1 MEEKR
6 MKKIF
11 AVLMAGAI
19 FAASLTACSGGSAET
34 TGETQAASEANG
46 SGTESTDAGSG
57 ETTKLT
63 VAASPTPHAE
73 ILNAAK
79 DLLAEKGIELEV
91 VEYTDY
97 VQPNLVTDQGD
108 VDANYFQHV
117 AYLENFNEEQGTNLV
132 SAGSIH
138 YEPLGIYA
146 GLSDDLSNIPDGA
159 QIAVPNDTTN
169 EARALL
175 LLEANGVITL
185 RDDAGLTATKMDI
198 EDNPHNVEIIELEA
212 AQVSRVASEVD
223 FMVLNGNYALLG
235 GLQVSDALAQETS
248 DSETAQTYANVIAV
262 REGDEN
268 REEIKTLVEV
278 LKSDEIKQFI
288 NDNFEG
294 AVVPMD

>member
-1 MEEKR
+1 
-6 MKKIF
+6 MKKII
-11 AVLMAGAI
+11 AVLLAGAV
-19 FAASLTACSGGSAET
+19 FAASLTACSGTPEET
-34 TGETQAASEANG
+34 AAETQAAT
-46 SGTESTDAGSG
+46 GTQEETPADKAYG

-79 DLLAEKGIELEV
+79 EMLAEEGIELEV

-117 AYLENFNEEQGTNLV
+117 TYLENFNEEQGTSLV

-146 GLSDDLSNIPDGA
+146 GLSKDLSNIPDGA

-175 LLEANGVITL
+175 LLEANGVLTL
-185 RDDAGLTATKMDI
+185 KEGAGLTATKMDI
-198 EDNPHNVEIIELEA
+198 EENPHNVEIIELEA

-235 GLQVSDALAQETS
+235 GFKVSDALAQEAS
-248 DSETAQTYANVIAV
+248 DSEVAQRYANVIAV
-262 REGDEN
+262 REGDET
-268 REEIKTLVEV
+268 REDIQKLVEV
-278 LKSDEIKQFI
+278 LKSDEIRQYI
-288 NDNFEG
+288 TDTFEG
-294 AVVPMD
+294 AVVPLD

>member
-1 MEEKR
+1 
-6 MKKIF
+6 MKKII
-11 AVLMAGAI
+11 AVLLAGAV
-19 FAASLTACSGGSAET
+19 FAASLTACSGTPEET
-34 TGETQAASEANG
+34 AAETQAAA
-46 SGTESTDAGSG
+46 GTQEETSADKASG

-79 DLLAEKGIELEV
+79 EMLAEEGIELEV

-117 AYLENFNEEQGTNLV
+117 TYLENFNEEQGTSLV

-146 GLSDDLSNIPDGA
+146 GLSKDLSNIPDGA

-175 LLEANGVITL
+175 LLEANGVLTL
-185 RDDAGLTATKMDI
+185 KEGAGLTATKMDI
-198 EDNPHNVEIIELEA
+198 EENPHNVEIIELEA

-235 GLQVSDALAQETS
+235 GFKVSDALAQEAS
-248 DSETAQTYANVIAV
+248 DSEVAQRYANVIAV
-262 REGDEN
+262 REGDET
-268 REEIKTLVEV
+268 REDIQKLVEV
-278 LKSDEIKQFI
+278 LKSDEIRQYI
-288 NDNFEG
+288 TDTFEG
-294 AVVPMD
+294 AVVPLD

>member
-1 MEEKR
+1 
-6 MKKIF
+6 MKKII
-11 AVLMAGAI
+11 AVLLAGAV
-19 FAASLTACSGGSAET
+19 FAASLTACSGTPEET
-34 TGETQAASEANG
+34 AAETQAAAGTQEETSADEA
-46 SGTESTDAGSG
+46 SG

-79 DLLAEKGIELEV
+79 EMLAEEGIELEV

-117 AYLENFNEEQGTNLV
+117 TYLENFNEEQGTSLV

-146 GLSDDLSNIPDGA
+146 GLSNDLSNIPDGA

-175 LLEANGVITL
+175 LLEANGVLTL
-185 RDDAGLTATKMDI
+185 KEGAGLTATKMDI
-198 EDNPHNVEIIELEA
+198 EENPHNVEIIELEA

-235 GLQVSDALAQETS
+235 GFKVSDALAQEAS
-248 DSETAQTYANVIAV
+248 DSEVAQRYANVIAV
-262 REGDEN
+262 REGDET
-268 REEIKTLVEV
+268 REDIQKLVEV
-278 LKSDEIKQFI
+278 LKSDEIRQYI
-288 NDNFEG
+288 TDTFEG
-294 AVVPMD
+294 AVVPLD

>member
-1 MEEKR
+1 
-6 MKKIF
+6 MKKII
-11 AVLMAGAI
+11 AVLLAGAV
-19 FAASLTACSGGSAET
+19 FAASLTACSGTPEET
-34 TGETQAASEANG
+34 AAETQAAT
-46 SGTESTDAGSG
+46 GTQEETSADKASG

-79 DLLAEKGIELEV
+79 EMLAEEGIELEV

-117 AYLENFNEEQGTNLV
+117 TYLENFNEEQGTSLV

-146 GLSDDLSNIPDGA
+146 GLSNDLSNIPDGA

-175 LLEANGVITL
+175 LLEANGVLTL
-185 RDDAGLTATKMDI
+185 KEGAGLTATKMDI
-198 EDNPHNVEIIELEA
+198 EENPHNVEIIELEA

-235 GLQVSDALAQETS
+235 GFKVSDALAQEAS
-248 DSETAQTYANVIAV
+248 DSEVAQRYANVIAV
-262 REGDEN
+262 REGDET
-268 REEIKTLVEV
+268 REDIQKLVEV
-278 LKSDEIKQFI
+278 LKSDEIRQYI
-288 NDNFEG
+288 TDTFEG
-294 AVVPMD
+294 AVVPLD

>member
-1 MEEKR
+1 
-6 MKKIF
+6 MKKII
-11 AVLMAGAI
+11 AVLLAGAV
-19 FAASLTACSGGSAET
+19 FAASLTACSGTPEET
-34 TGETQAASEANG
+34 AAETQAAA
-46 SGTESTDAGSG
+46 GTQEETSADKASG

-79 DLLAEKGIELEV
+79 EMLAEEGIELEV

-117 AYLENFNEEQGTNLV
+117 TYLENFNEEQGTSLV

-146 GLSDDLSNIPDGA
+146 GLSNDLSNIPDGA

-175 LLEANGVITL
+175 LLEANGVLTL
-185 RDDAGLTATKMDI
+185 KEGAGLTATKMDI
-198 EDNPHNVEIIELEA
+198 EENPHNVEIIELEA

-235 GLQVSDALAQETS
+235 GFKVSDALAQEAS
-248 DSETAQTYANVIAV
+248 DSEVAQRYANVIAV
-262 REGDEN
+262 REGDET
-268 REEIKTLVEV
+268 REDIQKLVEV
-278 LKSDEIKQFI
+278 LKSDEIRQYI
-288 NDNFEG
+288 TDTFEG
-294 AVVPMD
+294 AVVPLD

>member
-1 MEEKR
+1 
-6 MKKIF
+6 MKKII
-11 AVLMAGAI
+11 AVLLAGAV
-19 FAASLTACSGGSAET
+19 FAASLTACSGTPEET
-34 TGETQAASEANG
+34 AAETQAAA
-46 SGTESTDAGSG
+46 GTQEETSADKASG

-79 DLLAEKGIELEV
+79 AMLAEEGIELEV

-117 AYLENFNEEQGTNLV
+117 TYLENFNEEQGTSLV

-146 GLSDDLSNIPDGA
+146 GLSKDLSNIPDGA

-175 LLEANGVITL
+175 LLEANGVLTL
-185 RDDAGLTATKMDI
+185 KEGAGLTATKMDI
-198 EDNPHNVEIIELEA
+198 EENPHNVEIIELEA

-235 GLQVSDALAQETS
+235 GFKVSDALAQEAS
-248 DSETAQTYANVIAV
+248 DSEVAQRYANVIAV
-262 REGDEN
+262 REGDET
-268 REEIKTLVEV
+268 REDIQKLVEV
-278 LKSDEIKQFI
+278 LKSDEIRQYI
-288 NDNFEG
+288 TDTFEG
-294 AVVPMD
+294 AVVPLD